1 MLIFFIIFDKFF
13 KAISE
18 QKLKYMPGARLLG
31 RSGKISSI
39 PSLIDVVK
47 YYKLYSFNECNKL
60 ALVLDLK
67 IKSSHNM
74 YIAMLSMY

>member
-1 MLIFFIIFDKFF
+1 MLIFSSF

-31 RSGKISSI
+31 RSGKICKLH
-39 PSLIDVVK
+39 PFFIDVVK
-47 YYKLYSFNECNKL
+47 YCKLYSFNECNKL

-67 IKSSHNM
+67 IKPSHNM
-74 YIAMLSMY
+74 YIAMLSIY